1 MAFFL
6 AFLFVSDRI
15 AKKGG
20 FWVIMSHVPG
30 LLIIFR
36 FLKMSGIS
44 RKLSFTGPDIT
55 SPQGSGCLTVS
66 VAFLQV
72 VVS

>member
-1 MAFFL
+1 MDFLSFF
-6 AFLFVSDRI
+6 FVSDRI

-20 FWVIMSHVPG
+20 LWPIMSHVPG
-30 LLIIFR
+30 PLIIFR

-44 RKLSFTGPDIT
+44 RKLSFTGPDIA
-55 SPQGSGCLTVS
+55 SPQGSGCLTVI

-72 VVS
+72 VAS